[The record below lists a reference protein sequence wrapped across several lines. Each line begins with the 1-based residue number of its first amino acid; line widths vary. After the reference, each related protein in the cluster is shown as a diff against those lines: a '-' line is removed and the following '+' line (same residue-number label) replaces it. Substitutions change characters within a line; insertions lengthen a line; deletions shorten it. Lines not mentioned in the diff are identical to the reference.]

1 MLAGSGEW
9 ELRRQVWRRRVVLL
23 VLAEGRLP
31 QVQPAR
37 VQPARVRVQPARQ
50 RLAPWQLLVRLQL
63 LEASAPGQCR
73 PRRS

>member
-9 ELRRQVWRRRVVLL
+9 ELRRPEWQRRVVLL

-37 VQPARVRVQPARQ
+37 VQPARVRELAPRQ
-50 RLAPWQLLVRLQL
+50 RLAPWQLLVRLQR

-73 PRRS
+73 PRRT